1 MLCHFFRHGKC
12 SHRNS
17 ISDCFRHRH
26 DIRLH
31 THLLPCEIRTTP
43 SHSALDFIQDQQNII
58 FITDFT
64 NPVQEFRCGRIDTAL
79 SLDRLHDDRTCLF
92 TYQCFHTVQI
102 IECRKRNAR
111 QHRFKWFPVFF
122 VSGYGNR
129 SDASSVERIFHGD
142 KFVTSALLL
151 ISIFPGC
158 FQCSFHRF
166 RSAVGEE
173 NTIHLGNSLQFF
185 CCLSAGG
192 IIVKIGSVEQ
202 FINL

>member
-17 ISDCFRHRH
+17 VSDCFRHRH

-129 SDASSVERIFHGD
+129 PDTSSVECIFHCD
-142 KFVTSALLL
+142 KFITSAFFL
-151 ISIFPGC
+151 ISIFPRR
-158 FQCSFHRF
+158 FQCSFHSLC
-166 RSAVGEE
+166 SAVGEE
-173 NTIHLGNSLQFF
+173 DSIHLGYSLQFPGS
-185 CCLSAGG
+185 LSACS
-192 IIVKIGSVEQ
+192 IIIKIGCVEQ